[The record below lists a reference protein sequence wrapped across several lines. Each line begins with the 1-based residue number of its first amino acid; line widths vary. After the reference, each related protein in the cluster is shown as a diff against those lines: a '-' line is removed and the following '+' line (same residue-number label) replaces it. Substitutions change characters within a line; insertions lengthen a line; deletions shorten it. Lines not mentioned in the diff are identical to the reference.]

1 MNPTGDVIIMPIF
14 WLIIIQLSGSIVIIT
29 GERVRREIKDWNMSI
44 RVLYVH
50 HAQGL
55 GGAPLSLLYLL
66 QSLDRSRYEPIVA
79 CLHDGEAAD
88 LFRRS
93 GLEVHIWSKV
103 SDFMHAN
110 GGWYP
115 LHDPRGMKAFAN
127 RLVRLLPS
135 ILRAKKA
142 IMSIKPDLVHLNSST
157 LVTVAIGA
165 RWAGVPCVWHVRE
178 VVHNGYLGLRRFLL
192 RRAVNTLPDAVI
204 YVCEASRTALQ
215 DQGLGEVIY
224 NFVDFDR
231 FDRNLSGE
239 QMRRELGLTPT
250 DKVVMLLGGL
260 NKVKG
265 ARELV
270 LAMDLVRTQ
279 MPNARCVIA
288 GYAGVSD
295 NALSSTRR
303 ILRLFGLRG
312 YADRVTNLMKDKGL
326 SDYVLLPGWC
336 DNAPELIAA
345 ADVVAVPWTTPHFA
359 RPVIEAGAMAKPVVG
374 FQVGGV
380 EEVVQH
386 GITGLLVPPGDVDAF
401 ADALYTILSDNTLAH
416 RLGEDGY
423 RQALC
428 LFDAETNARRTVA
441 VYERILA
448 NHSRLE
454 QQ

>member
-1 MNPTGDVIIMPIF
+1 
-14 WLIIIQLSGSIVIIT
+14 
-29 GERVRREIKDWNMSI
+29 MSI

-50 HAQGL
+50 HGQGL

-79 CLHDGEAAD
+79 CLHDGEVAD

-127 RLVRLLPS
+127 HLVRFLPS
-135 ILRAKKA
+135 ALRAKKA
-142 IMSIKPDLVHLNSST
+142 IMSINPDLVHLNSST

-204 YVCEASRTALQ
+204 YVCEASRIALQ

-224 NFVDFDR
+224 NFVDFTR
-231 FDRNLSGE
+231 FDRNITGK
-239 QMRRELGLTPT
+239 QIRRELGLVPT
-250 DKVVMLLGGL
+250 DKVVLLLGGL
-260 NKVKG
+260 NNVKG

-270 LAMDLVRTQ
+270 LAMNRLRIRLPD
-279 MPNARCVIA
+279 ARCVIA
-288 GYAGVSD
+288 GYAGI
-295 NALSSTRR
+295 NENGLSRTRR

-312 YADRVTNLMKDKGL
+312 YADRITKLIEDKGL
-326 SDYVLLPGWC
+326 SDCVLLPGWC
-336 DNAPELIAA
+336 QNVPELIAA

-359 RPVIEAGAMAKPVVG
+359 RPVIEAGAMSRPVVG
-374 FQVGGV
+374 FKIGGV

-386 GITGLLVPPGDVDAF
+386 GITGLLVPPGDVEAF
-401 ADALYTILSDNTLAH
+401 ADALYTILSDNTLAY

-423 RQALC
+423 QQALR
-428 LFDAETNARRTVA
+428 LFDAETNACHTVA
-441 VYERILA
+441 VYERILT